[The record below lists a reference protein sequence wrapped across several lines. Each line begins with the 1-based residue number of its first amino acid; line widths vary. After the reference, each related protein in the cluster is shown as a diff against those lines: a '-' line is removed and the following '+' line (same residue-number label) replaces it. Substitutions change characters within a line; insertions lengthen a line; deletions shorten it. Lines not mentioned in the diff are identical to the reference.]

1 MSLMAGFDLIAEVSR
16 EAILRLLQQTV
27 LMEGRAIVTPF
38 DLDVPVSTPVGEE
51 LLAHMIVTQLAL
63 DLVGDRDVQLSFN
76 FANSSIISDTPGLFA
91 VSLLDGVI
99 TVRVALQLFDEP
111 PYRKVVGADLGQA
124 AVELQLTPGAEAK
137 VTAALGTL
145 PLPSAMFIQ
154 LGRQAVETYVR
165 GMGVQKLPTRF
176 IVVPGISG
184 SIELV
189 QFERLE
195 LHNIRNLAVGLFGM
209 LIPGAP
215 SGNVGSKTTTAIA
228 PGHDVAVSVSARAFH
243 ELIFCPNLGDPLNL
257 TTPQLPPTCGQGEG
271 IVHDGVTLTRIQ
283 DQFVNGGIDVAGN
296 VSKSGTCY
304 DATGSFHAVTT
315 ISMSGSAL
323 VSSTVVDPPY
333 IHVVVPWYCQLV
345 MALLGPIGL
354 AIQAAMD
361 SSAKSNVQTLME
373 SMKAMSG
380 GGGVPFSTSGF
391 PGARFDAV
399 QVSPEGLTLN
409 GRIDTNLPAAETPGV
424 RLVGSVTPGE
434 LRFLSTGTFHVDL
447 ACMEGDY
454 SYLEYRQAQSGSY
467 GVVPTL
473 LGRPLTLEW
482 SLADQSGASA
492 VALTAATGQATLT
505 VASKFPFPLPGGTW
519 KVGQVHVS
527 YQKGMNSIQLSNDAT
542 EGSFAILL
550 NVRATDPAGNV
561 ATASRWVHFD
571 GSVVIIDD
579 DYQVR
584 LAQCIGSWI
593 GVVNRKILQRD
604 RVPPWVPVNL
614 PELPVLADFVRAVM
628 RVGTPE
634 ADQYLALVTL
644 AHGPTLTRALQQP
657 MMLRP
662 ARGQADRV

>member
-1 MSLMAGFDLIAEVSR
+1 MSLMAGFDLVAEVSR
-16 EAILRLLQQTV
+16 EAILRLLQRTV
-27 LMEGRAIVTPF
+27 RIDERAIVAPF
-38 DLDVPVSTPVGEE
+38 DLEVPVSTPVGEE
-51 LLAHMIVTQLAL
+51 LLAHMIVTQVTL
-63 DLVGDRDVQLSFN
+63 DLVGDRDVRLSFH
-76 FANSSIISDTPGLFA
+76 FANSSVISDTPGVFA

-99 TVRVALQLFDEP
+99 TVRVPLQLFDEP
-111 PYRKVVGADLGQA
+111 PNQKVVGADLGQA
-124 AVELQLTPGAEAK
+124 AVELQLTPGAVAK

-145 PLPSAMFIQ
+145 PVTSAAFIQ

-165 GMGVQKLPTRF
+165 TMGVQKLPTRF
-176 IVVPGISG
+176 TVLPGMIG

-215 SGNVGSKTTTAIA
+215 SGNVGSKTTTAIT
-228 PGHDVAVSVSARAFH
+228 PGHDFAVSVSPRAFH
-243 ELIFCPNLGDPLNL
+243 ELIFCPNLGDVLNL
-257 TTPQLPPTCGQGEG
+257 TTPQLPPTCGQGG
-271 IVHDGVTLTRIQ
+271 GGVYDGVTLTRIQ

-315 ISMSGSAL
+315 LSMSGSQL

-333 IHVVVPWYCQLV
+333 IHVVVPWYCQVV

-361 SSAKSNVQTLME
+361 SSAKSHVQDLME
-373 SMKAMSG
+373 SMKALSG
-380 GGGVPFSTSGF
+380 GGGAPFSTSGF

-424 RLVGSVTPGE
+424 RLAGSVTSGE
-434 LRFLSTGTFHVDL
+434 LHLVSTGTFHVDL
-447 ACMEGDY
+447 SCMEGDY
-454 SYLEYRQAQSGSY
+454 SYLEYRQAQSGFY
-467 GVVPTL
+467 VVVPTL

-482 SLADQSGASA
+482 SLGDQSGASA

-519 KVGQVHVS
+519 KVGQVHVGH
-527 YQKGMNSIQLSNDAT
+527 QQDINSIQLSNHAT
-542 EGSFAILL
+542 EGSYAILL

-561 ATASRWVHFD
+561 ATASRVVPFD
-571 GSVVIIDD
+571 GSMVIIDD
-579 DYQVR
+579 GYQVR
-584 LAQCIGSWI
+584 LAECIGSWI
-593 GVVNRKILQRD
+593 GVVNRKILQRE

-628 RVGTPE
+628 RVGSPE
-634 ADQYLALVTL
+634 ADQYLALITL
-644 AHGPTLTRALQQP
+644 AHGPTLTRALG
-657 MMLRP
+657 RP
-662 ARGQADRV
+662 APLRSERGHADQH